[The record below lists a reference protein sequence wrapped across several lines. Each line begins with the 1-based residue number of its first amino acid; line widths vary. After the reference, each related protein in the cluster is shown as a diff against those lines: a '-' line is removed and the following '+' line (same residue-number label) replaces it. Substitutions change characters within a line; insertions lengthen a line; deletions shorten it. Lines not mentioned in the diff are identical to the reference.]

1 MVVVLFV
8 FLVFWGVF
16 NVQAET
22 KSHQKNLR
30 SVWPAIHHF
39 CPESKSGGY
48 SVSISLLVFQKK
60 LSDLLAVLV
69 PCAIN
74 KLADIAAL
82 TCQLKSKNGRGF
94 MATLLCKI
102 TPTPSMVGSFKL
114 MLNYLFFKS

>member
-1 MVVVLFV
+1 M
-8 FLVFWGVF
+8 
-16 NVQAET
+16 QAET

-39 CPESKSGGY
+39 CPESKSGGS

-60 LSDLLAVLV
+60 LSDSDLLAVLV

-82 TCQLKSKNGRGF
+82 T
-94 MATLLCKI
+94 
-102 TPTPSMVGSFKL
+102 
-114 MLNYLFFKS
+114 